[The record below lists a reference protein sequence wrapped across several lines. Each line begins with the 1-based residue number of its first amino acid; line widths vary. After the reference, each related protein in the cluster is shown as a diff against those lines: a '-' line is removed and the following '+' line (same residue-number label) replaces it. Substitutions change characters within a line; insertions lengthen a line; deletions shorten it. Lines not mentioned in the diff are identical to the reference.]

1 MFSKSL
7 AAKGHFSKIIA
18 AAFLAVLLG
27 REVPGKQLPGQAN
40 SQINQQAAILAT
52 RPSKVRVT
60 MASQDISVGAKSP
73 IQITLLN
80 TDDQPVLARED
91 WPCEVSLS
99 LPSGKSSSQTVW
111 IKKGESTAQFEFSAE
126 QAGLTSISVRAPVN
140 GVRPEKIT
148 LIVRTAKKSRKNAR
162 PRVSLQSP
170 LLGCVE
176 IACGEFEPFRAQLR
190 TTRFELP
197 PILSDSAQG
206 PETHAASANDSPVL
220 HVSVSNVGD
229 NYVADGKDAVVISVF
244 FESPDLSPAP
254 TDIHIWFS
262 WTNGLLDPPQP
273 IEIKKGSFSTK
284 TSLTSTAP
292 ADVAFKFVSSTPPY
306 QAQGDTSF
314 TVQFVPAGVALVG
327 PDVLSVVD
335 SAQVMIVFFDA
346 QKKPISPGKNWPVT
360 LRCKQSKLRFTPQS
374 FEVQPASPTGS
385 AVLFPVWF
393 GSDTVE
399 AVVANYSPEPLT
411 IVITGWLVLGLCLGG
426 GAAGGLAAY
435 DKFKG
440 SWIWR
445 IFIGILGGAVLCWL
459 YVYLALPNINTNIAH
474 NTFSVFFVALIGG
487 YMGTAALDL
496 VANKLGFPS

>member
-1 MFSKSL
+1 MFSKPI
-7 AAKGHFSKIIA
+7 AAKSHFPKVIA
-18 AAFLAVLLG
+18 AAFLALLLARG
-27 REVPGKQLPGQAN
+27 VPGKQFPGQAN
-40 SQINQQAAILAT
+40 SQINQQAAILAA

-60 MASQDISVGAKSP
+60 MVSQDISVGTKLP

-80 TDDQPVLARED
+80 TDDQPVPTRED
-91 WPCEVSLS
+91 WPCEVSLT
-99 LPSGKSSSQTVW
+99 LPSGKSSSQTVL
-111 IKKGESTAQFEFSAE
+111 IKKGESAAQFEFSAE
-126 QAGLTSISVRAPVN
+126 QAGLTSISVRAPVK

-148 LIVRTAKKSRKNAR
+148 LMVLPAKKSPKRAR
-162 PRVSLQSP
+162 HRVSLLSP
-170 LLGCVE
+170 LQWCAK
-176 IACGEFEPFRAQLR
+176 IACREFEPVRAQLL
-190 TTRFELP
+190 TARFELSP
-197 PILSDSAQG
+197 VPSDLSQDPEAHSASPG
-206 PETHAASANDSPVL
+206 DPPVL
-220 HVSVSNVGD
+220 HISVSNAGG

-273 IEIKKGSFSTK
+273 IEIKKGTFSTK
-284 TSLTSTAP
+284 TKLTSTAP
-292 ADVAFKFVSSTPPY
+292 SDVTFKFVSSTPPY
-306 QAQGDTSF
+306 QSQGDTSF

-335 SAQVMIVFFDA
+335 SSQVMIVFFDA

-374 FEVQPASPTGS
+374 FEVKPSSPSGA

-440 SWIWR
+440 SWVWR

-496 VANKLGFPS
+496 VANKLGFSS